1 MKHHLIPKRLGAWF
15 LCFAL
20 LAGIL
25 PVTAGAAT
33 VGGFTIEGGTQGT
46 DYSYS
51 DGVLTIN
58 NGANLTI
65 STNGQTSD
73 RIAIAS
79 GATANITLAG
89 VNITPSQATGSNQ
102 NPAIDVTGATPN
114 LTLQGTNSLTGGT
127 PNEYQYGAPGIQV
140 PSGATLTIDGT
151 GSLTAT
157 GTDSCAGIGG
167 GYKGNGGAITIHG
180 GEVKAT
186 GGANGAGIG
195 GGYSGDG
202 GTITISGDTVTA
214 IGGSSGAGI
223 GGGNG
228 ETGGGSG
235 GTIKITG
242 GTVKAKSAGSG
253 AGIGGGNEGSGG
265 NIVITGG
272 TVTANGGDHSTNTY
286 GSAGIGNGGSYSS
299 TVTGSFSFTTNDEGT
314 SGTAVIYA
322 TGGSASSG
330 PGAGIG
336 TSGTSGWSGII
347 FQGNE
352 GTVYGDQTI
361 TDDFTLDND
370 QTLTVPSGS
379 KLTIEEDVTFT
390 GGITVESGGT
400 LENSGTVTDGITNN
414 GGTVKNRSTISI
426 RVSSGESTVTSAK
439 LGSTVSITA
448 DISQASSNAL
458 TRAAAN
464 QVEFFVGTGNSKK
477 PLGTA
482 AVSNNTATLSNVS
495 ITTEKGWSLGENTI
509 TAEYGGGTGLLGNS
523 GTATLTVT
531 AAQLDAPTNLAW
543 SITPGQAT

>member
-167 GYKGNGGAITIHG
+167 GYKGNGGAITING

-186 GGANGAGIG
+186 GGANGAGIGGGSNGDGVTITIRGGTVTATGGRSGAGIG

-322 TGGSASSG
+322 TGGQR
-330 PGAGIG
+330 
-336 TSGTSGWSGII
+336 I
-347 FQGNE
+347 FRPRRRHRHQWH
-352 GTVYGDQTI
+352 
-361 TDDFTLDND
+361 LW
-370 QTLTVPSGS
+370 
-379 KLTIEEDVTFT
+379 
-390 GGITVESGGT
+390 
-400 LENSGTVTDGITNN
+400 LE
-414 GGTVKNRSTISI
+414 RHH
-426 RVSSGESTVTSAK
+426 
-439 LGSTVSITA
+439 L
-448 DISQASSNAL
+448 
-458 TRAAAN
+458 
-464 QVEFFVGTGNSKK
+464 
-477 PLGTA
+477 
-482 AVSNNTATLSNVS
+482 
-495 ITTEKGWSLGENTI
+495 
-509 TAEYGGGTGLLGNS
+509 
-523 GTATLTVT
+523 
-531 AAQLDAPTNLAW
+531 
-543 SITPGQAT
+543 PGQRGHRVRRPDHYGRLYT